1 MFATM
6 SDLSIR
12 EMREADGPAVMR
24 IYQEGID
31 GGQATFQA
39 SVPDWPTWSAGHLA
53 AGRLVAESQ
62 QSEERELRDAI
73 LGWAALSPVS
83 ARPVYAGIAEVSIY
97 VAAAAQGRG
106 VGSRLLAA
114 VIEASEAA
122 GFWTLQAGSFPE
134 NDASLALHQRHGFR
148 ILGTRERPGRMP
160 HGPYAGRWRD
170 VVLMERRSTKTGLD

>member
-6 SDLSIR
+6 ADVSIR
-12 EMREADGPAVMR
+12 EMLETDGPAVLR

-39 SVPDWPTWSAGHLA
+39 GAPDWAAWSAGHLA

-62 QSEERELRDAI
+62 GPWESGTEEAI

-97 VAAAAQGRG
+97 VAETAHGRG
-106 VGSRLLAA
+106 VGNRLLAA
-114 VIEASEAA
+114 LIEASEAA
-122 GFWTLQAGSFPE
+122 GIWTLQAGSFPE
-134 NDASLALHQRHGFR
+134 NDASIALHQRHGFR
-148 ILGTRERPGRMP
+148 VLGTRERPGRMS
-160 HGPYAGRWRD
+160 HGPFAGRWRD
-170 VVLMERRSTKTGLD
+170 VILLERRSTKTGLD

>member
-6 SDLSIR
+6 TDLSIR
-12 EMREADGPAVMR
+12 KMREADGPAVMR

-39 SVPDWPTWSAGHLA
+39 SVPDWETWSAGHLA
-53 AGRLVAESQ
+53 VGRLVAEAQ
-62 QSEERELRDAI
+62 GAGAHENGHAI

-83 ARPVYAGIAEVSIY
+83 ARPVYVGIAEVSIY
-97 VAAAAQGRG
+97 VATAAHGGG
-106 VGSRLLAA
+106 VGSCLLAA

-122 GFWTLQAGSFPE
+122 GIWTLQAGSFPE

-160 HGPYAGRWRD
+160 HGPFAGRWRD
-170 VVLMERRSTKTGLD
+170 VVLMERRSTKAGLV

>member
-1 MFATM
+1 MVDET
-6 SDLSIR
+6 SRD
-12 EMREADGPAVMR
+12 
-24 IYQEGID
+24 
-31 GGQATFQA
+31 
-39 SVPDWPTWSAGHLA
+39 LA

-97 VAAAAQGRG
+97 VATAAQGRG

-122 GFWTLQAGSFPE
+122 GFWTLQAGSFPD